1 MGTAKTPFYECIIND
16 MKLKEETLYKITY
29 DLSMLYYNWNGPV
42 KVPSVCQEAHTLA
55 YHEGT
60 IDGNHTERKQNYQ
73 KLRYY
78 L

>member
-1 MGTAKTPFYECIIND
+1 
-16 MKLKEETLYKITY
+16 
-29 DLSMLYYNWNGPV
+29 MLYYNWNGPV

-60 IDGNHTERKQNYQ
+60 IDGNHTERKQKYQ

-78 L
+78 LWLINIKIIFLIY